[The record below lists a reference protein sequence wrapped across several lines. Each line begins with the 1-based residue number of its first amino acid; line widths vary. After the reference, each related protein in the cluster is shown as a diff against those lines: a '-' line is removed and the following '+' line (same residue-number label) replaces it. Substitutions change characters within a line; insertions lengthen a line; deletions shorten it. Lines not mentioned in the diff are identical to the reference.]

1 MTAIV
6 TKPKAYSVDSA
17 AFGGAGWQPRVVPLA
32 AEMGSVWGAYGVGSE
47 WTRLKAVL
55 LHKPGAELDVAAD
68 PDAAQYLDCPD
79 TALAAGQ
86 HDAMAAAYRAA
97 GVAVSYVDPP
107 GVASPNQMFVAD
119 LMFMTSE
126 GVILARPASTVRAGE
141 ERWVARRLTDLGIPV
156 LRSIRGTGT
165 FEGADAMWLDEKTLL
180 VGLGLRTNA
189 EGAAQIAS
197 LMAEMG
203 VETIQ
208 VSLAYGSMHLMGS
221 IRIVDRDLALVWP
234 GRAPFVAVQAL
245 RSRGYQVAALPD
257 ESEIKGN
264 FALNIVTL
272 GPREILMPAGNPVT
286 QRFYEDCGIVVHAV
300 EMRELHKASGG
311 IGCLTGILAREP
323 IHP

>member
-1 MTAIV
+1 MTDTV
-6 TKPKAYSVDSA
+6 TQARAYSVDSA
-17 AFGGAGWQPRVVPLA
+17 AFGGAGWQPRTAALA
-32 AEMGSVWGAYGVGSE
+32 AEMGTVWGAYGVGSE
-47 WTRLKAVL
+47 WARLQAVL
-55 LHKPGAELDVAAD
+55 LHKPGAELDVSGD

-79 TALAAGQ
+79 TVMAASQ

-97 GVAVSYVDPP
+97 GITVSYVDPP
-107 GVASPNQMFVAD
+107 GNPLPNQMFVAD
-119 LMFMTSE
+119 LMFMTPE

-141 ERWVARRLTDLGIPV
+141 ERWVARRVADLGIPV

-165 FEGADAMWLDEKTLL
+165 FEGADAMWLDAKTLL

-189 EGAAQIAS
+189 EGARQIAS

-203 VETIQ
+203 VETIY

-221 IRIVDRDLALVWP
+221 IRIIDRDLAVVWP

-245 RSRGYQVAALPD
+245 RSRGYQVASLPD

-264 FALNIVTL
+264 FSLNIVTL
-272 GPREILMPAGNPVT
+272 GPREILMPGGNPVT
-286 QRFYEDCGIVVHAV
+286 RRFYEDLGIVVHTV

-311 IGCLTGILAREP
+311 IGCLTGILGREP
-323 IHP
+323 AS